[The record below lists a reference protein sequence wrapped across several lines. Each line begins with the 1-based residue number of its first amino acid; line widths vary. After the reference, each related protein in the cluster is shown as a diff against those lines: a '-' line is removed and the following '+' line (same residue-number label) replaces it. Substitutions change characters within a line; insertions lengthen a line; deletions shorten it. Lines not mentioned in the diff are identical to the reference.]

1 MNAMQEAAF
10 SYRSLYLLCVRS
22 QDMAM
27 TLMRSAEFMGDL
39 TRAHRLKSEVCE
51 LADEAR
57 RWYRKW
63 ETAGGFILAP
73 ISRHLPV
80 HRVTLDSPGTLDMTN
95 VIMFPTMK
103 ERNHAC

>member
-1 MNAMQEAAF
+1 MCEMQEAAF
-10 SYRSLYLLCVRS
+10 SYRSLYLLCTRS
-22 QDMAM
+22 QDMAL
-27 TLMRSAEFMGDL
+27 TLMRSAEDMGDM
-39 TRAHRLKSEVCE
+39 TRARRLADEVCE
-51 LADEAR
+51 LGVEAR
-57 RWYRKW
+57 RWYGKW